1 MKKILAVIFLL
12 ASVVEMQAQDTLY
25 TRSLRRNYLA
35 QVWVID
41 TMDCTYASPEHNLF
55 CDNCEKI
62 IKHFYSKDSIR
73 IYGLAVSLYY
83 RNFSGYPIA
92 FPTDSS
98 NSFEYFSIY
107 ELDSDSLD
115 FHSVSDSLVFDRY
128 TTPIEYYMDFRL
140 RYPIEGWGYI
150 DPYPFS
156 EVYFDEPYTVC
167 DTFFIGYTQ
176 RSTQAWYTDT
186 VTGQQYHHS
195 HIPLEISGFMLDPLP
210 TGQGWWET
218 VTVTVDHIIESTG
231 TYWQTGYYPNYL
243 MLYPILTPR
252 PYQDTTHSGDDT
264 LGVGNVQ
271 TVERF
276 VALQPNPASERV
288 QVASSVG
295 LNHVEVFNTAGVKV
309 MDLPASGLSLT
320 LNIDALPED
329 TYLVRVAT
337 PVGNVTKKLVVS
349 HQ

>member
-41 TMDCTYASPEHNLF
+41 TMECTYASPEHNLF
-55 CDNCEKI
+55 CVNCEKI
-62 IKHFYSKDSIR
+62 IKHFYSKDSIKV
-73 IYGLAVSLYY
+73 YGLAVSLHY
-83 RNFSGYPIA
+83 RDLSSWVA
-92 FPTDSS
+92 DPTDSS
-98 NSFEYFSIY
+98 NSFEYFSFY
-107 ELDSDSLD
+107 ELDSDSMD
-115 FHSVSDSLVFDRY
+115 FHSVSDSLIFDRFN
-128 TTPIEYYMDFRL
+128 TPIEYYMDFRL

-156 EVYFDEPYTVC
+156 EVYFDEPYTVS
-167 DTFFIGYTQ
+167 DTFLIGYTQ
-176 RSTQAWYTDT
+176 RSTQVDFS
-186 VTGQQYHHS
+186 GPGPMHLS
-195 HIPLEISGFMLDPLP
+195 HYPLETSSFMLDPLP

-218 VTVTVDHIIESTG
+218 VTVTVDHIRVDTG
-231 TYWQTGYYPNYL
+231 TKWITTPSNYY
-243 MLYPILTPR
+243 MIYPILTPR
-252 PYQDTTHSGDDT
+252 PYQDTTTHSGDDT

-337 PVGNVTKKLVVS
+337 PVGIVTKKLVVS
-349 HQ
+349 YQ